1 MMNAVWYG
9 LVSDPNLTVPDLA
22 VTGNRAFSKELI
34 GDTVEAINAV
44 LLYTLDV
51 EVEDDGASEGG
62 RLRINSSELFQ
73 GLRVQATT
81 ESRPVHT
88 ESETDN
94 NLVFTVCACV
104 RCAEFG
110 LDCDCVCACVLLS
123 TSVTAKQTSIART
136 SKSNSKVRLYNE

>member
-1 MMNAVWYG
+1 MVP
-9 LVSDPNLTVPDLA
+9 DPTLTVPDLT
-22 VTGNRAFSKELI
+22 VTGNKAFSKKLI
-34 GDTVEAINAV
+34 GDTVEAVNAV
-44 LLYTLDV
+44 LLDTLEV
-51 EVEDDGASEGG
+51 EVEAEVDGASEGG
-62 RLRINSSELFQ
+62 RLRINSSERFH

-110 LDCDCVCACVLLS
+110 LDCDCVCACKLLS
-123 TSVTAKQTSIART
+123 ISVTAKQTSIART

>member
-1 MMNAVWYG
+1 M
-9 LVSDPNLTVPDLA
+9 VPDLA
-22 VTGNRAFSKELI
+22 GSGNKAFSKELI
-34 GDTVEAINAV
+34 GDTVEVVNAA
-44 LLYTLDV
+44 LLYTLEV
-51 EVEDDGASEGG
+51 RVEDGVDGASEGG
-62 RLRINSSELFQ
+62 RLRIKSSELFQ

-81 ESRPVHT
+81 ESKPVHT

-104 RCAEFG
+104 RCAELG

-123 TSVTAKQTSIART
+123 ISVTAKQTSIALT

>member
-1 MMNAVWYG
+1 MVP
-9 LVSDPNLTVPDLA
+9 DPTLTVPDLT
-22 VTGNRAFSKELI
+22 VTGNKAFSKKLI
-34 GDTVEAINAV
+34 GDTVEAVNAV
-44 LLYTLDV
+44 LLDTLEV
-51 EVEDDGASEGG
+51 EVEAEAEVEGASEGG
-62 RLRINSSELFQ
+62 RLRINSSERFH

-110 LDCDCVCACVLLS
+110 LDCDCVCACKLLS
-123 TSVTAKQTSIART
+123 ISVTAKQTSIART